1 MSIFP
6 KEIYT
11 FNILPIKIPM
21 TFYLEIEQKNSK
33 IYMETQ
39 KTLGGQSNPEKNK
52 ESWRCYVPWFQT
64 ILQIHSKED
73 SIVMEEKH
81 RHRSMKQNWE
91 LRNKSILIWTVN
103 IWQKSKEYT
112 MESGYSLQQMVF
124 GKLDSPMQKNK
135 TRALIHII

>member
-39 KTLGGQSNPEKNK
+39 KTLGGQSNPEKNN
-52 ESWRCYVPWFQT
+52 ESWRCYVPGFQT

-81 RHRSMKQNWE
+81 RHRSMKQN
-91 LRNKSILIWTVN
+91 
-103 IWQKSKEYT
+103 
-112 MESGYSLQQMVF
+112 
-124 GKLDSPMQKNK
+124 
-135 TRALIHII
+135 